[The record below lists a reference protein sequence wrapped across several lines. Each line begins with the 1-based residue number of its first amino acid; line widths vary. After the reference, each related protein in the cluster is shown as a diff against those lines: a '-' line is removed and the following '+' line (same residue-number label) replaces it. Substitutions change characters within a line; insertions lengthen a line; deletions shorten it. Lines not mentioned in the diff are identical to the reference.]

1 MTDETLTQLE
11 YIKIILDNRKIKTA
25 SLVKPKAQEYAWWG
39 SNKRDRIG
47 TGNFWAIMATEASPW
62 EPQIRAARETI
73 NICVEDQFSSFQIQC

>member
-25 SLVKPKAQEYAWWG
+25 SLVKPKAQEYAWRG

-47 TGNFWAIMATEASPW
+47 TGNF
-62 EPQIRAARETI
+62 
-73 NICVEDQFSSFQIQC
+73 